1 MSGNYTKLDTRRKRA
16 MKREVSLSRRQFAQL
31 AAAAAAVPAVP
42 RLAFAD
48 TYPTK
53 PIHLVVPVPPAGTFD
68 IVARLVANA
77 LSPLLGQQIVIDNR
91 GGAGTNLGTGI
102 VAHATPDGYTLLLAG
117 SPGAINAT
125 LYHNLDFSFARDIE
139 PVASIERAPL
149 VMVVNPAFTAKT
161 LAQFI
166 SYAKAN
172 PGKINMGSG
181 GVGSTG
187 HVAGELFN
195 MMAGLK
201 MAHVP
206 YRGEAPA
213 ITDLLGGQ
221 VQVVFSTP
229 GSVMS
234 DIKAGTLRALGV
246 TSAKR
251 MSVLPDVPPIGE
263 TLSGYEAVSWAGIG
277 APAHTPAAIVD
288 KLNHAVNTA
297 LAEPKLKARLAQF
310 GAEVMTG
317 TPAEF
322 HAFIAS
328 EIAKWGKVVKF
339 ANIKVEK

>member
-1 MSGNYTKLDTRRKRA
+1 MSNKSSDAWRKHT
-16 MKREVSLSRRQFAQL
+16 VILSRRQFTHV
-31 AAAAAAVPAVP
+31 AAAAAALPVAP
-42 RLAFAD
+42 RLAWAQA
-48 TYPTK
+48 YPTK

-77 LSPLLGQQIVIDNR
+77 TARHIGQQFIIDNR

-102 VAHATPDGYTLLLAG
+102 VAHAAPDGYTLLLAG

-149 VMVVNPAFTAKT
+149 VMVVNPAFAAKT
-161 LAQFI
+161 VADFI
-166 SYAKAN
+166 TYAKGN

-195 MMAGLK
+195 MMAGIK
-201 MAHVP
+201 VAHVP

-234 DIKAGTLRALGV
+234 AVKSGTLRALGV
-246 TSAKR
+246 TSGKR
-251 MSVLPDVPPIGE
+251 MDVLLNVPAIAD

-277 APAHTPAAIVD
+277 ASPHTPPAIVD
-288 KLNHAVNTA
+288 KLNRAFNTA
-297 LAEPKLKARLAQF
+297 LAEPALKSRLAEF
-310 GAEVMTG
+310 GAIVTTG
-317 TPAEF
+317 TPADF
-322 HAFIAS
+322 RAFIAA
-328 EIAKWGKVVKF
+328 EIAKWAKVVKF
-339 ANIKVEK
+339 ANIKAE

>member
-1 MSGNYTKLDTRRKRA
+1 MR
-16 MKREVSLSRRQFAQL
+16 VPRRQLLQF
-31 AAAAAAVPAVP
+31 AAAAAALPAAP
-42 RLAFAD
+42 RLGWAQ

-53 PIHLVVPVPPAGTFD
+53 PVHLVVPVPPAGTFD

-77 LSPLLGQQIVIDNR
+77 TAPLLGQQIVIDNR

-102 VAHATPDGYTLLLAG
+102 VAHGTPDGYTLLLAG

-139 PVASIERAPL
+139 PVASLERAPL
-149 VMVVNPAFTAKT
+149 IMVVNPAFAAKT
-161 LAQFI
+161 VAAFI
-166 SYAKAN
+166 AYAKKN

-181 GVGSTG
+181 GIGSTG

-234 DIKAGTLRALGV
+234 AVKSGTLRALAV

-251 MSVLPDVPPIGE
+251 MDVLPDVPAIAE
-263 TLSGYEAVSWAGIG
+263 TLTGYEAVSWAGIG
-277 APAHTPAAIVD
+277 APAHTPPAIVD
-288 KLNHAVNTA
+288 KLNRAFNAA
-297 LAEPKLKARLAQF
+297 LAEPALKTRLADL
-310 GAEVMTG
+310 GAIVMTG
-317 TPAEF
+317 TPEDF
-322 HAFIAS
+322 RTFIAA
-328 EIAKWGKVVKF
+328 EIAKWAKVVKF
-339 ANIKVEK
+339 ANIKAE

>member
-1 MSGNYTKLDTRRKRA
+1 M
-16 MKREVSLSRRQFAQL
+16 QF
-31 AAAAAAVPAVP
+31 AAAAAALPAGP
-42 RLAFAD
+42 RLAYAQA
-48 TYPTK
+48 YPTK

-77 LSPLLGQQIVIDNR
+77 TTPHIGQQFVIENR
-91 GGAGTNLGTGI
+91 GGAGTNLGTGL
-102 VAHATPDGYTLLLAG
+102 VAHAAPDGYTLLLAG

-149 VMVVNPAFTAKT
+149 VMVANPAFAASTVAE
-161 LAQFI
+161 FI
-166 SYAKAN
+166 SYAKSN

-181 GVGSTG
+181 GIGSTG

-234 DIKAGTLRALGV
+234 AVKSGTLRALGV
-246 TSAKR
+246 TSAQR
-251 MSVLPDVPPIGE
+251 MDVLPDVPAIAE
-263 TLSGYEAVSWAGIG
+263 TLAGYEAVSWAGIG
-277 APAHTPAAIVD
+277 APAHTPAPIVD
-288 KLNHAVNTA
+288 KLNSAFNTA
-297 LAEPKLKARLAQF
+297 LAEPKLKARLAEF
-310 GAEVMTG
+310 GAIVMTG

-322 HAFIAS
+322 RTFIAA
-328 EIAKWGKVVKF
+328 EIAKWAKVVKF
-339 ANIKVEK
+339 ANIKAD